1 MYYMLTVILKKY
13 VSHKC
18 MSYIA
23 KKNYCTQ
30 KIKIHYSFFKLSA
43 DKLMI

>member
-13 VSHKC
+13 VSHMC

-23 KKNYCTQ
+23 KKILMYTED
-30 KIKIHYSFFKLSA
+30 KKSIIHF
-43 DKLMI
+43 